1 MGAILS
7 RQAKAL
13 PVANQLLNRQ
23 AASRRETGAQWEKTA
38 ESFLLSHG
46 LKLLQRNFSSRFG
59 EIDLIMEDQGT
70 VVFIEV
76 KYRKSNQH
84 GSGADAVT
92 FHKQGR
98 ISRTA
103 AWYLAKN
110 PQRAEQICRFDVL
123 SIDSQKK
130 DRGAEKDQ
138 HINWIKSAFYSTIG

>member
-1 MGAILS
+1 MVNYSLKHADRGGRKS
-7 RQAKAL
+7 GRH
-13 PVANQLLNRQ
+13 
-23 AASRRETGAQWEKTA
+23 WEKTA
-38 ESFLLSHG
+38 ESYLRAQG

-59 EIDLIMEDQGT
+59 EIDLIMRDGQT

-76 KYRKSNQH
+76 KYRKSNRH

-110 PQRAEQICRFDVL
+110 PHRAESVCRFDVI
-123 SIDSQKK
+123 SINPN
-130 DRGAEKDQ
+130 EKDQ
-138 HINWIKSAFYSTIG
+138 DIDWIRNAFYSTIG

>member
-1 MGAILS
+1 MASGILNGQKVNRRLAGAL
-7 RQAKAL
+7 
-13 PVANQLLNRQ
+13 
-23 AASRRETGAQWEKTA
+23 WEKTA
-38 ESFLLSHG
+38 ESFLLGHG

-59 EIDLIMEDQGT
+59 EIDLIMEDGET
-70 VVFIEV
+70 VVFVEV
-76 KYRKSNQH
+76 KYRKSSKH

-110 PQRAEQICRFDVL
+110 PQRAEQVCRFDVL

-130 DRGAEKDQ
+130 DQG
-138 HINWIKSAFYSTIG
+138 INWIKSAFYSTTG